1 MGSVCAEHHH
11 HHHGGGYKFHPLMS
25 PKKALQDLNIPPR
38 KLLSRRSDASS
49 LSSSA
54 DYFSPSSEAAAA
66 MMHKFLPCNTTN
78 NGGSGDSSSSNGG
91 GDGSD
96 NGVFDP
102 DDDPYS
108 SDEFR
113 MYEFKVRKCTRSR
126 SHDWTDCPF
135 SHPGEKARRRDPR
148 RFHYSGTV
156 CPEYRRSGSC
166 SRGDECEFAHG
177 VFECWLHPARYRT
190 EACKDGKNCK
200 RKVCFFAHSPR
211 ELRVLPAEE
220 DGDEKDSC
228 CHRGKRD
235 DHHHH
240 QHQHQH
246 QQHCCRY
253 CCTLSPTSTLLGL
266 SNFSPPMSPM
276 KAVGARGLS
285 GFSRYSDRV
294 SACGTKGL
302 SYEDIVIAELLG
314 SLEGMSLNDAAAMT
328 TPNKTT
334 HGRGLWVDVGDYD
347 SGSGIGCG
355 GDEYQHFQQH
365 TPQQQQQQMQFTL
378 SPSTPINQ
386 QSVFSSPRNNVNYFN
401 GNPESS
407 VSVPTIVTDESPDLG
422 WVNDLLM

>member
-11 HHHGGGYKFHPLMS
+11 HHYHHQTHKFHPLIS

-38 KLLSRRSDASS
+38 KLLSRRSDA
-49 LSSSA
+49 A
-54 DYFSPSSEAAAA
+54 EYYSPSSEAAASL
-66 MMHKFLPCNTTN
+66 MHKFLPCN
-78 NGGSGDSSSSNGG
+78 GDSSPTGG
-91 GDGSD
+91 GSD
-96 NGVFDP
+96 DAFDP

-166 SRGDECEFAHG
+166 SRGDDCDFAHG

-220 DGDEKDSC
+220 DGEERENCSQ
-228 CHRGKRD
+228 RGHNGK
-235 DHHHH
+235 
-240 QHQHQH
+240 HQH

-253 CCTLSPTSTLLGL
+253 CCALSPTSTLLGL
-266 SNFSPPMSPM
+266 SNFSPPMSPSLSPPMSPM
-276 KAVGARGLS
+276 KAVSARGLS

-294 SACGTKGL
+294 AACGSKGM
-302 SYEDIVIAELLG
+302 SYEDMVIADLLG
-314 SLEGMSLNDAAAMT
+314 SLEGMSLSEAMS
-328 TPNKTT
+328 PANKAG
-334 HGRGLWVDVGDYD
+334 HSRGLWVDVGGYDNGVGEDY
-347 SGSGIGCG
+347 
-355 GDEYQHFQQH
+355 
-365 TPQQQQQQMQFTL
+365 QQQLPHQQMQFSL
-378 SPSTPINQ
+378 SPSTPINN
-386 QSVFSSPRNNVNYFN
+386 QSAFTSSRNYFSAAN
-401 GNPESS
+401 ADSS
-407 VSVPTIVTDESPDLG
+407 VSGVVNNNNNSFDESPDLG

>member
-11 HHHGGGYKFHPLMS
+11 HYKFHSLIS

-49 LSSSA
+49 ASSS
-54 DYFSPSSEAAAA
+54 DYFSPSSEAATA
-66 MMHKFLPCNTTN
+66 MLHKFLPYNSN
-78 NGGSGDSSSSNGG
+78 NGGSSSSNGDG
-91 GDGSD
+91 GSD
-96 NGVFDP
+96 GGGGGGGFDP

-166 SRGDECEFAHG
+166 SQGDECDFAHG

-190 EACKDGKNCK
+190 EACKDGKSCK

-220 DGDEKDSC
+220 DGDEKDGC
-228 CHRGKRD
+228 TQRGKQD
-235 DHHHH
+235 QQHHHH
-240 QHQHQH
+240 H

-253 CCTLSPTSTLLGL
+253 CCALSPTSTLLGL

-276 KAVGARGLS
+276 KAVGARPL
-285 GFSRYSDRV
+285 SRYSDRV
-294 SACGTKGL
+294 SACGSKGL
-302 SYEDIVIAELLG
+302 SYEDMVIAELLG
-314 SLEGMSLNDAAAMT
+314 SLEGISLNEAMS
-328 TPNKTT
+328 PNKASHVQGHG
-334 HGRGLWVDVGDYD
+334 HGRGLWVDVGGYE
-347 SGSGIGCG
+347 SGSGIVP
-355 GDEYQHFQQH
+355 GDEYQQQQEYH
-365 TPQQQQQQMQFTL
+365 QQQQQQQMQFSL
-378 SPSTPINQ
+378 SPSTPIRNRFFNANNE
-386 QSVFSSPRNNVNYFN
+386 SVV
-401 GNPESS
+401 GGL
-407 VSVPTIVTDESPDLG
+407 IDESPDIG